1 MFKGDGIW
9 GEEKIFYLVHVL
21 CIIHLEN
28 LRNDHSL
35 VIQKRPIKLIIV
47 IKNVQNGARKP
58 HTKNNIYIPHP
69 YLYTFMQRADTVLCV
84 FLCRVAA
91 KQNEASESGDSVRT
105 LDRTKEPLGERSP
118 LFEIDQFF
126 VSPIRDKFYA
136 PVLCV

>member
-1 MFKGDGIW
+1 MEFEVKRKYSTWRMSFALFIL
-9 GEEKIFYLVHVL
+9 KTYVMIAHYSS
-21 CIIHLEN
+21 
-28 LRNDHSL
+28 RN
-35 VIQKRPIKLIIV
+35 VPIKLIIV

-84 FLCRVAA
+84 FLPCRVAA

>member
-1 MFKGDGIW
+1 MEFEVKRKYSTW
-9 GEEKIFYLVHVL
+9 SMSFVL
-21 CIIHLEN
+21 FILKTYVMITHYSS
-28 LRNDHSL
+28 RN
-35 VIQKRPIKLIIV
+35 VPIKLIIV

-84 FLCRVAA
+84 FLPCRVAA